1 MKNWKESSRDRV
13 AKLLEKIRKIR
24 RAGLDEVTMGLEK
37 VSIADGLERDA
48 EYIERIVGLDIS
60 DDILN
65 DEIVTIS
72 GIQLNRSL
80 ENLHTQADELLE
92 YASESVEQQEKF
104 HGLFIYS
111 EPMAYSSSGTAVYN
125 AASIESRFQA
135 IIPEYSPTFIEDPPS
150 SISSRDNHIEQL
162 SDMLKPYDPKY
173 LNMLHGSEEA
183 LNTDSADHL
192 SQASHSMRDLFQQI
206 LEHLAPTDVVKSQP
220 WFEETPA
227 APTGVSRRSRI
238 RYLIYG
244 TGENVDDE
252 IIRNLDEIADS
263 AKRSLDLCIAR
274 AHEHDPS
281 LTNEEVRLSIDQ
293 ARFSVIRILEH
304 YNKRRDT

>member
-1 MKNWKESSRDRV
+1 MKNWRDSSRDR
-13 AKLLEKIRKIR
+13 AGKLLEKIRDIR
-24 RAGLDEVTMGLEK
+24 KAGLDEAKMGLEK
-37 VSIADGLERDA
+37 VSIADGLERDT
-48 EYIERIVGLDIS
+48 EYIFRVVGLDLP
-60 DDILN
+60 DDVLN

-72 GIQLNRSL
+72 GAQLDRSL
-80 ENLHTQADELLE
+80 ANLDAQANDLLD
-92 YASESVEQQEKF
+92 YASESVKHQENL

-150 SISSRDNHIEQL
+150 NLSSRESQFEQL
-162 SDMLKPYDPKY
+162 ANMLKPYDPKY
-173 LNMLHGSEEA
+173 LNMLNGSEEA
-183 LNTDSADHL
+183 LNAVAADHL

-206 LEHLAPTDVVKSQP
+206 IEHLAPTEVVKTQP
-220 WFEETPA
+220 WFELTPG

-252 IIRNLDEIADS
+252 VIRNLDEIADS
-263 AKRSLDLCIAR
+263 AKTSLDLCIAR

-281 LTNEEVRLSIDQ
+281 LTDDEIKLSIDQ
-293 ARFSVIRILEH
+293 ARFSLIKILDYFH
-304 YNKRRDT
+304 KRGEI